1 MILVSV
7 ALPIKYMHDLHEADR
22 ILKLVLEKAAD
33 NRLKLVKEIDIRLGS
48 IEEHGEII
56 NPDNLRFNM
65 LNLAKGTIAENALIN
80 ISIIEG
86 DSWELVSIDGN

>member
-1 MILVSV
+1 
-7 ALPIKYMHDLHEADR
+7 MHDLHEADR

-33 NRLKLVKEIDIRLGS
+33 NNLRVVKEIDIRLGQ

-65 LNLAKGTIAENALIN
+65 TNLAKGTIAEGALIN
-80 ISIIEG
+80 IAVIEG
-86 DSWELVSIDGN
+86 DDWELVSIDGF

>member
-1 MILVSV
+1 
-7 ALPIKYMHDLHEADR
+7 MHDLHEADR
-22 ILKLVLEKAAD
+22 ILKLVLEKAVE
-33 NRLKLVKEIDIRLGS
+33 NRLKLVKEIDIRLGQ

-80 ISIIEG
+80 ISVIEG

>member
-1 MILVSV
+1 LYQ
-7 ALPIKYMHDLHEADR
+7 LRHTLTMHDLHEADR

-33 NRLKLVKEIDIRLGS
+33 NNLRVVKEIDIRLGQ

-65 LNLAKGTIAENALIN
+65 TNLSKGTIAEDALIN
-80 ISIIEG
+80 IAVIEG
-86 DSWELVSIDGN
+86 DDWELVSIDGF